1 MTLTLGETETGEYG
15 NNFNGTADADGV
27 VTATFTGSSEDL
39 LLSFTGYDV
48 DFGNEIEVLLN
59 GVSLGFLAVGV
70 NEGLSQHSF
79 TIAAAQQIAGEN
91 VISFVQV
98 LNPTYKWG
106 VTDIL
111 LEVAP
116 ADMALT
122 LGVTETG
129 DYGNRFN
136 GTTDADGV
144 VTATFTDQGADLLL
158 TFKAYDV
165 DTPTEIEIFLNG
177 DSLGFLPTGLNE
189 QLTEQSFMI
198 TAAQQIAG
206 ENVISFVQNDN
217 VNYIWGVTDVLLL
230 EDTLLA

>member
-91 VISFVQV
+91 VISFVQAWD
-98 LNPTYKWG
+98 PSYMWG

-111 LEVAP
+111 L
-116 ADMALT
+116 
-122 LGVTETG
+122 
-129 DYGNRFN
+129 
-136 GTTDADGV
+136 
-144 VTATFTDQGADLLL
+144 
-158 TFKAYDV
+158 
-165 DTPTEIEIFLNG
+165 I
-177 DSLGFLPTGLNE
+177 
-189 QLTEQSFMI
+189 
-198 TAAQQIAG
+198 
-206 ENVISFVQNDN
+206 
-217 VNYIWGVTDVLLL
+217 